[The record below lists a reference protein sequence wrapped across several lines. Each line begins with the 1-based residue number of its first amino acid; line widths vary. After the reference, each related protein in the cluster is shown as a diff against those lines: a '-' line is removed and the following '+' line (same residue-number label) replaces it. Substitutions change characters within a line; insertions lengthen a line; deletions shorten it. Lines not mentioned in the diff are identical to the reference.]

1 MAEDIVLALGGGG
14 VRGIAHLGAVECLLN
29 HDYNLVGIAGTS
41 AGGLF
46 GAPIAAGV
54 APREILDVVTGFM
67 KSPDFKRESS
77 DTASIAGTAGVETA
91 LAPFLEGKTFEDL
104 SIKLCVTAVSLKS
117 GEKVVL
123 NKGDIMEAVL
133 ATIAIPGVF
142 PPQGEDILVDGGV
155 LDPVPIEA
163 ARALEPSLPI
173 VAVTLHKKSADY
185 SPEELNFSTGD
196 QFSEAIIE
204 RLINT
209 RLGEALKYFNTGIS
223 MSSDR
228 LAELNIEVGQPDVVV
243 RPLVGQYFALQMVD
257 PLKLFDEGY
266 RAMESQLPALADS
279 LTLINKIKRIA
290 KYSAFKSD

>member
-279 LTLINKIKRIA
+279 LMLINKIKRIA

>member
-14 VRGIAHLGAVECLLN
+14 VRGIAHLGAIECLLEN
-29 HDYNLVGIAGTS
+29 DYNLVGIAGTS

-54 APREILDVVTGFM
+54 APREILDVVTDFM

-142 PPQGEDILVDGGV
+142 PPQGEDVLVDGGV

>member
-14 VRGIAHLGAVECLLN
+14 VRGIAHLGAIECLLEN
-29 HDYNLVGIAGTS
+29 DYNLVGIAGTS

>member
-14 VRGIAHLGAVECLLN
+14 VRGIAHLGAIECLLEN
-29 HDYNLVGIAGTS
+29 DYNLVGIAGTS

-54 APREILDVVTGFM
+54 APREILDVVTDFM

>member
-14 VRGIAHLGAVECLLN
+14 VRGIAHLGAIECLLEN
-29 HDYNLVGIAGTS
+29 DYNLVGIAGTS

-279 LTLINKIKRIA
+279 LMLINKIKRIA

>member
-54 APREILDVVTGFM
+54 APREILDVVTDFM

-142 PPQGEDILVDGGV
+142 PPQGEDVLVDGGV

>member
-54 APREILDVVTGFM
+54 APREILDVVTDFM